1 VAVRFNVSVEPK
13 LAKDQ
18 HSWLNNCEIN
28 RHPNSAFS
36 IAERLRMKREMN
48 DAGEGP
54 QDQKR
59 NRRNEE
65 TVRILI
71 PSSVSVLTMNK
82 LSIDTGRPIINEPQT
97 ILFLILFHR
106 LLAQ

>member
-1 VAVRFNVSVEPK
+1 
-13 LAKDQ
+13 
-18 HSWLNNCEIN
+18 
-28 RHPNSAFS
+28 
-36 IAERLRMKREMN
+36 MKREMN

-82 LSIDTGRPIINEPQT
+82 LSIDIEIPIINEPQT

>member
-1 VAVRFNVSVEPK
+1 VSVEPK
-13 LAKDQ
+13 LTKDQ

-28 RHPNSAFS
+28 RIPNSAFP

-48 DAGEGP
+48 DEGEGP

-71 PSSVSVLTMNK
+71 PSSVS
-82 LSIDTGRPIINEPQT
+82 
-97 ILFLILFHR
+97 
-106 LLAQ
+106 